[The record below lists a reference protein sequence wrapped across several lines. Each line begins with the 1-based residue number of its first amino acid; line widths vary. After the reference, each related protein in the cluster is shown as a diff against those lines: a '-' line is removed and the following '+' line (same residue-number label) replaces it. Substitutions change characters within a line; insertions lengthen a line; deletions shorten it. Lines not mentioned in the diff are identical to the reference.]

1 MTNTN
6 MNTHMTFSLNGKKLF
21 LVVLLTIVF
30 WLGMQFVNPV
40 YADTKATLTPNVVL
54 VKFQQGTSTEELSAL
69 IAQMSGQII
78 RRFDA
83 LSTVLV
89 QLPENWASARSGVDA
104 LSIANQNANVVSVE
118 FDGTVSGFPTEM
130 EQVNGQHTYNSTIPT
145 APITVNDADYNN
157 PQRQVYA
164 PSMIEL
170 PWAWN
175 YTMGSNGIK
184 VAVVDS
190 GVLATHPEFAGRVL
204 PGYDFVNND
213 TDATDDF
220 GHGTHV
226 AGIIAAGA
234 NNEIGMVGVCPNCS
248 IIPVKVLNES
258 NQGTWSAVAA
268 GILFAVDAGANVI
281 NLSLGG
287 STDSQVVADA
297 VHYATVHNVL
307 VVAAAGNVRSNE
319 PFYPAAL
326 DEVVGVAATRNDDTI
341 WSLSNYGYFV
351 EVSAPGYAVYSTYNN
366 LGNTYSGYN
375 YMSGT
380 SMAAPHVSGLAGLL
394 FSQNPNLT
402 IAQVRSLLQ
411 LTSVDLGDPGR
422 DDHFGYGRIDAFAA
436 LQAGYLLLPA
446 DAALNGTV
454 WQDDNVNGLWEQEE
468 RETTDTDTVSI
479 QLQTSTGTV
488 VAQTKPN
495 SAGAWRIEKLHPG
508 SYQVV
513 AVVSGNTVLTTAGTY
528 NVDLTGGQEIVN
540 LNFGTAQNDPTGIS
554 YQVFVPTVQN

>member
-40 YADTKATLTPNVVL
+40 YADTKVTLTPNVVL

-69 IAQMSGQII
+69 IAQMGGQII

-145 APITVNDADYNN
+145 APVTVNDADYNN

-184 VAVVDS
+184 IAVVDS

-234 NNEIGMVGVCPNCS
+234 NNGIGMVGVCPNCS

-326 DEVVGVAATRNDDTI
+326 DEVVGVAATRNDDTN

-411 LTSVDLGDPGR
+411 LTSVDLGDPGL
-422 DDHFGYGRIDAFAA
+422 DDHYGYGRIDAFAA

-468 RETTDTDTVSI
+468 RETTDTVSI
-479 QLQTSTGTV
+479 ELQTSTGSV

-513 AVVSGNTVLTTAGTY
+513 AVVSGNTVLTTAGIY

>member
-40 YADTKATLTPNVVL
+40 YADTKVILTPNVVL

-69 IAQMSGQII
+69 IAQMGGQII

-145 APITVNDADYNN
+145 APVTVNDADYNN

-184 VAVVDS
+184 IAVVDS

-234 NNEIGMVGVCPNCS
+234 NNGIGMVGVCPNCS

-380 SMAAPHVSGLAGLL
+380 SMAAPHVAGLAGLL

-422 DDHFGYGRIDAFAA
+422 DDHFGYGRINAFAA

-468 RETTDTDTVSI
+468 RETTDAVSI

-513 AVVSGNTVLTTAGTY
+513 AVVSGNTVLTTAGIY

>member
-40 YADTKATLTPNVVL
+40 YADTKVTLTPNMVL
-54 VKFQQGTSTEELSAL
+54 VKFQQGTSAEELSAL
-69 IAQMSGQII
+69 IAQMGGQII

-89 QLPENWASARSGVDA
+89 QLPEYWASARSGVDA

-145 APITVNDADYNN
+145 APVTVNDADYNN

-184 VAVVDS
+184 IAVVDS

-234 NNEIGMVGVCPNCS
+234 NNGIGMVGVCPNCS

-366 LGNTYSGYN
+366 LGNTYGGYN

-380 SMAAPHVSGLAGLL
+380 SMAAPHVAGLAGLL

-402 IAQVRSLLQ
+402 IPQGRSLLQ
-411 LTSVDLGDPGR
+411 STSVDLGDPGR
-422 DDHFGYGRIDAFAA
+422 DDHYGYGRIDAFAA

-468 RETTDTDTVSI
+468 RETTDAVSI
-479 QLQTSTGTV
+479 QPQTSTGTV

-513 AVVSGNTVLTTAGTY
+513 AVVSGNTVLTTAGIY